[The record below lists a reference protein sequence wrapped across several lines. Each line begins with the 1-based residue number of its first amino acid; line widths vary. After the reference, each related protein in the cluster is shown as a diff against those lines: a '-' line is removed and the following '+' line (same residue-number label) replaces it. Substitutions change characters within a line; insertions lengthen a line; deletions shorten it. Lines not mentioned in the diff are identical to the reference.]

1 MSLIV
6 ALQRAQAV
14 ACAALANH
22 HCISPLLASPRRHFA
37 PLCTHTIPVAAAV
50 HRAGPSTPSP
60 APCWIRGQWVVGLTY
75 EYTSFNS
82 ISDTALAFYAGQ
94 HEHVHTLRTI
104 QSPAISLSYGLT
116 SDLTI
121 SARLPY
127 VLRTDISEGAHSHVH
142 GGAALNEVVHRGD
155 SEGHWRCLVP
165 GSVPDRQQSRDGN
178 GLVVAGRRQS
188 PHRPHRCQRQ
198 ER

>member
-1 MSLIV
+1 MSLMSRYS
-6 ALQRAQAV
+6 ARRLSLAQHWQITIASV
-14 ACAALANH
+14 LAG
-22 HCISPLLASPRRHFA
+22 FA
-37 PLCTHTIPVAAAV
+37 TSALCTPVHAHHPGGGASIAGPINTIP
-50 HRAGPSTPSP
+50 GTTLD
-60 APCWIRGQWVVGLTY
+60 RGQWVVGLTY

-104 QSPAISLSYGLT
+104 QSPVISLAYGLT

-127 VLRTDISEGAHSHVH
+127 VLRTDIAEGAHSHVH

-155 SEGHWRCLVP
+155 SQGIGDVSFLAQYRIVNNRAMGTDWSLLGGVKAPTGRRLVP
-165 GSVPDRQQSRDGN
+165 ASQ
-178 GLVVAGRRQS
+178 
-188 PHRPHRCQRQ
+188 
-198 ER
+198 